1 MKIVLDTSALITAL
15 RSSKGA
21 AWEVVRLI
29 LMRRIVLLLDYK
41 LACEYRDVTLRA
53 EHLSVS
59 GLSKK
64 ETEEL
69 INLLVDISEPVEI
82 VFRNRPMSS
91 DPDDDMVLDIA
102 INGQADVIVTNNI
115 RHFRV
120 PARRFEVQVLTPR
133 EFLIRLEKDHGI

>member
-1 MKIVLDTSALITAL
+1 VKIVLDTSALITAL

-29 LMRRIVLLLDYK
+29 LLQQIVLLLDYK

-53 EHLSVS
+53 EHLSAS

-69 INLLVDISEPVEI
+69 ISLLEDISEPVEI
-82 VFRNRPMSS
+82 VLRNRPMSD
-91 DPDDDMVLDIA
+91 DPDDDMVWIS
-102 INGQADVIVTNNI
+102 
-115 RHFRV
+115 R
-120 PARRFEVQVLTPR
+120 
-133 EFLIRLEKDHGI
+133 